1 MDDAEQARRAKY
13 GQLPPAVRPE
23 DTVTTKEPTPAT
35 NEPPRGL
42 AAAGPG
48 TLTPRTPSPRGR
60 VSGH

>member
-1 MDDAEQARRAKY
+1 MDDAEQARRAKH

-48 TLTPRTPSPRGR
+48 T
-60 VSGH
+60 